1 MATSDWAEILKP
13 VQQLCTLA
21 SHFTP
26 CYSLQSIAKGL
37 HKAGRASSP
46 QWQLTQESG
55 ELSPDSWFWLDPEYY
70 WKECLYINYSVSKIW
85 GLPGGSVAKNTL
97 ANQETWVQSLG
108 GEDPLEKEMATHS
121 SIAWEIP
128 WTEELV
134 VYSPWSCRVGQDWMT
149 KQQKQ
154 QIVDLECC
162 VSSRYTAKW
171 FSYTYTCIYS
181 FSNSFPT

>member
-1 MATSDWAEILKP
+1 M
-13 VQQLCTLA
+13 
-21 SHFTP
+21 
-26 CYSLQSIAKGL
+26 
-37 HKAGRASSP
+37 R
-46 QWQLTQESG
+46 
-55 ELSPDSWFWLDPEYY
+55 
-70 WKECLYINYSVSKIW
+70 SVSENIIHLGLFTNSGLVAQMVKSLCALQKIRIRSMGW
-85 GLPGGSVAKNTL
+85 
-97 ANQETWVQSLG
+97 
-108 GEDPLEKEMATHS
+108 EDPLEKEMATHS

-181 FSNSFPT
+181 FQIIFPFRLLQNIEQNSLCYTVDHCWLSILNIATCTCQFQTLSDYIKKLAIFCYNEHI